1 MSTPDFHGHGVA
13 FDLDGCLVESRG
25 AILPSIRVAL
35 TQHGLPALPDD
46 EIAFLIGPPLETG
59 FEELLVRLGEDTAL
73 ARPLVLA
80 YRADYREHM
89 LERTTVMTGMDDAVR
104 AVAARRVMCVV
115 TSKPKEMASPILEHL
130 GLLDAFAF
138 VEGPSLGL
146 EAETKVET
154 LGRALER
161 MEIGVM
167 VGDRH
172 HDVDAGRAHGLTT
185 VGVLWGMGDALELD
199 DADHLVATPADL
211 TELLT

>member
-1 MSTPDFHGHGVA
+1 MTAVA

-35 TQHGLPALPDD
+35 VEHGLPALPDD

-59 FEELLVRLGEDTAL
+59 FEELLTRLGADLAL
-73 ARPLVLA
+73 ARSLVTA

-89 LERTTVMTGMDDAVR
+89 RERTTLIAGMADAVR
-104 AVAARRVMCVV
+104 AVAVARTVCVV
-115 TSKPKEMASPILEHL
+115 TSKPREMATPILEHL
-130 GLLDAFAF
+130 GLLDVFAF
-138 VEGPSLGL
+138 IAGPSLGM

-154 LGRALER
+154 LRGALTRLQIE
-161 MEIGVM
+161 VM

-172 HDVDAGRAHGLTT
+172 HDIDAGKAHGLTT

-199 DADHLVATPADL
+199 HADHVVATPAEL
-211 TELLT
+211 IGLLT

>member
-1 MSTPDFHGHGVA
+1 MSAVA

-25 AILPSIRVAL
+25 AILPSVRVAL
-35 TQHGLPALPDD
+35 VQHGLPALPDD

-59 FEELLVRLGEDTAL
+59 FVELLTRLDADESL
-73 ARPLVLA
+73 AGDLVLA

-89 LERTTVMTGMDDAVR
+89 LERTTVMPGLDAVVR
-104 AVAARRVMCVV
+104 KVADARGACVV
-115 TSKPKEMASPILEHL
+115 TSKPAGFARPILEHL

-138 VEGPSLGL
+138 VEGPSFDVAGH
-146 EAETKVET
+146 ETKTVT

-161 MEIGVM
+161 LDVGVM

-185 VGVLWGMGDALELD
+185 VGVLWGMGDAVELAH
-199 DADHLVATPADL
+199 ADHVVETAD
-211 TELLT
+211 ELLALLT